1 MPYGRGG
8 AGNFEAAQ
16 AVKQAAQDRAAN
28 DVEAQKG
35 VDDDL
40 TKSLAESKA
49 PAQYAHSGRG
59 GAGNYYSPQELT
71 KTGQFEAT
79 APGAEQPDIPTT
91 STLQSKAQ
99 AQATLPAYR
108 GRGGAG
114 NYETTAADAKEISR
128 TQAEHAEKEQERIR
142 ESIAKDVESGLAR
155 PERARLPG
163 NQP

>member
-16 AVKQAAQDRAAN
+16 AAKQAAQDRAAN
-28 DVEAQKG
+28 DVEAQKC
-35 VDDDL
+35 VDDDF
-40 TKSLAESKA
+40 TKSLAEARA

-79 APGAEQPDIPTT
+79 APGTEQPEIPAT
-91 STLQSKAQ
+91 STSQSRAQ
-99 AQATLPAYR
+99 VTLSAYQ

-114 NYETTAADAKEISR
+114 NYETTAADAKEMSK
-128 TQAEHAEKEQERIR
+128 TQAEQAEKEQEKIR
-142 ESIAKDVESGLAR
+142 ETIAKDVESGLAR